1 MDGQIN
7 EWIPG
12 SMHCS
17 LSLAISLFEFCV
29 YIFFSEAIIFGL
41 HSYFNLTNFLTSLI
55 TQNARNGLTFFM
67 LFFQLRETPLSIYS
81 DSIFYED

>member
-1 MDGQIN
+1 MDRLMN
-7 EWIPG
+7 EYQVLCTVPFLW
-12 SMHCS
+12 
-17 LSLAISLFEFCV
+17 LSYCLSFVC
-29 YIFFSEAIIFGL
+29 IFFSEAIIFGL